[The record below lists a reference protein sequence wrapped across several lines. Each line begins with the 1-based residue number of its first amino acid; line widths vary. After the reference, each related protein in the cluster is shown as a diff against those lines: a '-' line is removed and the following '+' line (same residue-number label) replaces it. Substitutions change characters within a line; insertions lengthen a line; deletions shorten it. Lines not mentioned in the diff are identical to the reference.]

1 MTQRTRH
8 VVRLAVGLFVPHTVA
23 VLAQRFRAHRASRT
37 RVAHP
42 PSEARTRPFD
52 YDEAVSLLLE
62 RGVDED
68 ALRLG
73 SIRARSMGFAA
84 GIIARHAP
92 PGPLRALHVGNFVGL
107 SLTALSDILVRHDP
121 DSIVVSV
128 DPNLAPLGVDRPQN
142 HVVALLTEF
151 GLQRGNVVICGY
163 TLEGRV
169 GGPAGEN
176 TLPSLERLGQ
186 RFDLAMIDG
195 NHTPAYLRREL
206 ETIVRMLEDGGLL
219 MLDDVSHSHEGVRR
233 LFDELVADDAWPLRR
248 VARDERLGV
257 LRKAG

>member
-1 MTQRTRH
+1 MTPRTRQI
-8 VVRLAVGLFVPHTVA
+8 VRLAVGLFVPHTVA
-23 VLAQRFRAHRASRT
+23 VLVVRFRARRASRT
-37 RVAHP
+37 RVP
-42 PSEARTRPFD
+42 PPASEAWTRQFD
-52 YDEAVSLLLE
+52 YEEAVSLLVE

-68 ALRLG
+68 AIRLG
-73 SIRARSMGFAA
+73 SIGARSMRLAA
-84 GIIARHAP
+84 DLVARHAP

-107 SLTALSDILVRHDP
+107 SLTALSDILVRHHP

-128 DPNLAPLGVDRPQN
+128 DPNVASLEIERPQN

-151 GLQRGNVVICGY
+151 GLQRANVVICGY

-176 TLPSLERLGQ
+176 TLPNLERMDQ

-195 NHTPAYLRREL
+195 NHTPGYLRREL
-206 ETIVRMLEDGGLL
+206 EIVVRMLVDGGLL
-219 MLDDVSHSHEGVRR
+219 MLDDVSHSYEGVRE
-233 LFDELVADDAWPLRR
+233 LFDALAADDAWPLEQ

-257 LRKAG
+257 LRKSA